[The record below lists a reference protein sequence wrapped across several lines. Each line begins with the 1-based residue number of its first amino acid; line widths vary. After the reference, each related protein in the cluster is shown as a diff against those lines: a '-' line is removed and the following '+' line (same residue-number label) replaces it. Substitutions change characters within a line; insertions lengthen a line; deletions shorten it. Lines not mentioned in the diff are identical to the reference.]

1 MPFDLAQILQTVSVA
16 AIPILFAITLHEVA
30 HGWVARSCGDR
41 TAEMLGRLSLN
52 PLKHVDPVGTL
63 LVPTLTL
70 LFTGFLFGW
79 AKPVPVNF
87 NALRRPKQDMILVA
101 IAGPVSNLVMALFW
115 ALVLKASLLLG
126 AAPDNS
132 VYFFLRMAEIGVFF
146 NVLLAVF
153 NFMPIPPLDG
163 GRVLRGLVS
172 EPLGKLLDRIE
183 PFGLII
189 VVGLLYM
196 GWLWALVEPLM
207 AIIKSLILSLVG
219 L

>member
-1 MPFDLAQILQTVSVA
+1 MSFDLAQLLQTVSVA

-30 HGWVARSCGDR
+30 HGWTARYFGDR

-52 PLKHVDPVGTL
+52 PIKHVDPFGTIA
-63 LVPTLTL
+63 VPLMTLF
-70 LFTGFLFGW
+70 FTGFLFGW

-87 NALRRPKQDMILVA
+87 NGLRRPKQDMVWVA
-101 IAGPVSNLVMALFW
+101 IAGPASNIVMALLW
-115 ALVLKASLLLG
+115 AIVLKLSLLAG
-126 AAPDNS
+126 ARPDNAL
-132 VYFFLRMAEIGVFF
+132 FFFARMAEIGVFF

-153 NFMPIPPLDG
+153 NFVPIPPLDG

-172 EPLGKLLDRIE
+172 EGFGKLLDRME

-189 VVGLLYM
+189 VVGLLYV
-196 GWLWALVEPLM
+196 GWLWALLKPLM
-207 AIIKSLILSLVG
+207 TIIEGLILSAVG

>member
-1 MPFDLAQILQTVSVA
+1 MSFDLAQLLQTASVA

-30 HGWVARSCGDR
+30 HGWAARYFGDS

-52 PLKHVDPVGTL
+52 PIKHVDPFGTIA
-63 LVPTLTL
+63 VPLMTLF
-70 LFTGFLFGW
+70 FTGFLFGW

-87 NALRRPKQDMILVA
+87 NNLRRPKQDMVWVA
-101 IAGPVSNLVMALFW
+101 IAGPASNIAMALGW
-115 ALVLKASLLLG
+115 AIILKVSIIAG
-126 AAPDNS
+126 AAPQNAL
-132 VYFFLRMAEIGVFF
+132 YFFVRMAEIGVFF

-172 EPLGKLLDRIE
+172 EGFGKLLDRME

-189 VVGLLYM
+189 VVGLLYV
-196 GWLWALVEPLM
+196 GWLWALLKPLM
-207 AIIKSLILSLVG
+207 AIIERLILSAVG